1 MQVFDLRPHPVGDAI
16 EWRRLLGVSWQL
28 VLDGADHH
36 LQPAP
41 PQPRAAHRLE
51 LRQREAEQL
60 GEALQQRPV
69 PLRIELVDP

>member
-1 MQVFDLRPHPVGDAI
+1 MQARHVQVFDPRSHPVGDAI

-41 PQPRAAHRLE
+41 PQIAAQALEDRSRLHT
-51 LRQREAEQL
+51 
-60 GEALQQRPV
+60 
-69 PLRIELVDP
+69 IEKRKTTM